1 MQVPD
6 IGDVF
11 HHERTFT
18 TEDVREFATLSE
30 DQQPPHVE
38 PDTEG
43 RLLVHGLLTATIPA
57 KVSADLGLV
66 VTSIEY
72 EFVRPVYT
80 GETVSAT
87 IQVRSVDERDDRFV
101 LGLAVACQNERDE
114 PVLRGGIDGIVWKP
128 EAGE

>member
-1 MQVPD
+1 MQVPET
-6 IGDVF
+6 GDVF

-18 TEDVREFATLSE
+18 SEEVREFGALSE

-38 PDTEG
+38 PDDEG

-57 KVSADLGLV
+57 KVGADMGLV
-66 VTSIEY
+66 VTAIEY

-80 GETVSAT
+80 GQEVSCTA
-87 IQVRSVDERDDRFV
+87 QVRSVDERDDRFV
-101 LGLAVACQNERDE
+101 VGLAVACQNERDE

-128 EAGE
+128 EAAD